1 MLDYAPR
8 TTHLKNHNSVQQLK
22 TTTMNALR
30 NRVQLIGNLGID
42 PEVKSFDNNRKM
54 ARLSIATNEV
64 YYNSKGEKIQD
75 TQWHTIIMWGK
86 TAEIAEKYLKKGQ
99 EIAVEGKLVNRSYE
113 TKEGGK
119 RYTTEVVVNEL
130 VMLGRKEAA

>member
-1 MLDYAPR
+1 
-8 TTHLKNHNSVQQLK
+8 
-22 TTTMNALR
+22 MNALR